1 MLVLCVTQIFYCVLC
16 ASERKTALVVM
27 SPLFIIAG
35 KLGKVSFQR
44 KMTSWAT
51 PLIRPKNSSGEK
63 GTKALLLF
71 F

>member
-1 MLVLCVTQIFYCVLC
+1 MLVLCVTKIFYGVLC
-16 ASERKTALVVM
+16 SGERKTALVIM

-44 KMTSWAT
+44 KMTSWVT
-51 PLIRPKNSSGEK
+51 PLSRPEKVWVQK

>member
-1 MLVLCVTQIFYCVLC
+1 
-16 ASERKTALVVM
+16 M

-44 KMTSWAT
+44 KMTSRAT
-51 PLIRPKNSSGEK
+51 PPIGPEKVRVQK